1 MNTAPRYAWT
11 DVWTMALMR
20 PIPETYQTL
29 LEDPHHQ
36 PSRSLRWMFL
46 TGLVLAV
53 ITQNAIFNN
62 PAFQAQLMD
71 VAAQSGASVSP
82 SEVNQ
87 LLLLMTLCAT
97 PFAAIFNVMI
107 YVALTILM
115 HWVARVMKPELG
127 RDDLRRLLYV
137 VGAVVAPLTVISA
150 VVFILPAAI
159 SALLSLA
166 VLVFQTYIF
175 VQVVRGVYNFPI
187 QQALVAGIVPT
198 LALYGLQW
206 LVLGSLF

>member
-20 PIPETYQTL
+20 PMPETYKAL

-36 PSRSLRWMFL
+36 PLRSLRWMFL

-62 PAFQAQLMD
+62 PAFQAQLME
-71 VAAQSGASVSP
+71 VAAQGGANVSP

-107 YVALTILM
+107 YVALTILI
-115 HWVARVMKPELG
+115 HWVARIINPDLT

-150 VVFILPAAI
+150 VVFILPTAI

-166 VLVFQTYIF
+166 VLVFQTYLF
-175 VQVVRGVYNFPI
+175 VQVVRGVYNLPT
-187 QQALVAGIVPT
+187 QQALIAGIVPT

>member
-11 DVWTMALMR
+11 DVWTMALTR

-62 PAFQAQLMD
+62 PAFQAQLVE
-71 VAAQSGASVSP
+71 VAAQSGATVSP
-82 SEVNQ
+82 SEISQ

-107 YVALTILM
+107 YVTLTILM
-115 HWVARVMKPELG
+115 HWVARVMNPELT